1 MGKFKQYKVTIG
13 RTNIDGK
20 FRTTTYN
27 VTQSMLEMWI
37 KSWLDDKDGIS
48 ILIEG
53 VEVKDA

>member
-20 FRTTTYN
+20 FRTTTYS

-37 KSWLDDKDGIS
+37 KSWLDDKDGVS

-53 VEVKDA
+53 VEVEDA

>member
-37 KSWLDDKDGIS
+37 KSWLDDKDGVS

-53 VEVKDA
+53 VEVEDA

>member
-1 MGKFKQYKVTIG
+1 MGKFKQYKITIG

-27 VTQSMLEMWI
+27 VTQSMLEMWV
-37 KSWLDDKDGIS
+37 KSWLDDKDGVS

>member
-27 VTQSMLEMWI
+27 VTQSMLEMWV
-37 KSWLDDKDGIS
+37 KSWLDDKDGVS

>member
-37 KSWLDDKDGIS
+37 KSWLDDKDGVS